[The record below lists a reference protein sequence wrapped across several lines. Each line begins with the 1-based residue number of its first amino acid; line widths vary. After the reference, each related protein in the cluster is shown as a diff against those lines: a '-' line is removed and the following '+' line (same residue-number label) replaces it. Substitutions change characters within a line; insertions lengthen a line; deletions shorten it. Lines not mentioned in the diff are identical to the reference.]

1 MYRRLIV
8 IVLGILLMTNLKANI
23 QVTTHQGK
31 LEGFETED
39 SFAYLGIPYAAAPVG
54 DLRWRAP
61 QSAPTWKGLR
71 SAKDYGPDCAQ
82 APFPPDAAP
91 IRTAPSEDCLY
102 LNVWQ
107 PKATEQGKLQPV
119 MVWIHGGGFVNGGAS
134 PAVYSGERFAR
145 DGIVLVSINYRLARF
160 GFFAHPLLVDEG
172 YGGNFGF
179 LDQIAGLEWVQS
191 NIEQF
196 GGDPNRVT
204 IFGESA
210 GGMSVHAL
218 LQSPLARGL
227 FQQAIIQSGGG
238 RERTLPTPSLAQG
251 ATIGAQFINEL
262 GVSVSTASE
271 LRALPTES
279 IVAGLNMMTMG
290 SQTLSGPMI
299 DGQTLLGSPIDA
311 ASAGLHAPVPVM
323 IGANSADGF
332 PFIQDKSKVFSSFGN
347 LESQAR
353 ALYDPDGTTSG
364 MIVATATSADAMMIE
379 PARAVARTLADKQ
392 PVWLYRFGY
401 AVPQFAKAMGGAPH
415 ATEIPYAFDTV
426 DFRKGL
432 NLPEMI
438 PEEAPVAR
446 LMHQYWVNFARTGDP
461 NGAEVPT
468 WPKATATTDD
478 VQVLDGQGARHS
490 PDPLKQ
496 RLDFVMGRAAPQ

>member
-1 MYRRLIV
+1 
-8 IVLGILLMTNLKANI
+8 MTNLKANTV
-23 QVTTHQGK
+23 VTTQHGK
-31 LEGFETED
+31 LEGFETRD
-39 SFAYLGIPYAAAPVG
+39 SLAYLGIPYAAAPVG
-54 DLRWRAP
+54 ELRWRAP
-61 QSAPTWKGLR
+61 QAVADWEGLR
-71 SAKDYGPDCAQ
+71 SAKAYGPDCAQ

-91 IRTAPSEDCLY
+91 IRTTPSEDCLY
-102 LNVWQ
+102 LNVWR
-107 PKATEQGKLQPV
+107 PKTAAPDELQPV

-179 LDQIAGLEWVQS
+179 LDQIAALQWVQS

-196 GGDPNRVT
+196 GGDPDRVT

-227 FQQAIIQSGGG
+227 FQRAIIQSGGG
-238 RERTLPTPSLAQG
+238 RERTLPTPSLAKG
-251 ATIGAQFINEL
+251 AAIGAQFVSEL
-262 GVSVSTASE
+262 AVSVSTAKE
-271 LRALPTES
+271 LRALRTDL

-299 DGQTLLGSPIDA
+299 DGQTLLGSPIVA
-311 ASAGLHAPVPVM
+311 AKADLHAPVPVM

-332 PFIQDKSKVFSSFGN
+332 PFIQDKSKVFSSFGE
-347 LESQAR
+347 LEPQAR

-401 AVPQFAKAMGGAPH
+401 AVPQFAEAMGGAPH

-426 DFRKGL
+426 DLRQGL

-461 NGAEVPT
+461 NGAEVPS
-468 WPKATATTDD
+468 WPRSTSTTDS
-478 VQVLDGQGARHS
+478 VQILNGEGAKHLV
-490 PDPLKQ
+490 DPLKQ
-496 RLDFVMGRAAPQ
+496 RLDFAEQRAASQ